1 MLVRLT
7 SVVCIVK
14 KRSNWYFLIAD
25 GWRGG
30 GPTIEINTDK
40 KPRRLLVRPIEA
52 AEMLACSKAK
62 VYELV
67 KAAPPKRDARGWAD
81 DPNPACRAGE
91 AGFSAGVAD
100 QWLTRS
106 LSTSPW
112 DTAAMAPEFSPAT
125 TSDPTGS
132 ADVVARNAVTIPGG
146 AANTRCIRDGRPRRP
161 PTGRHSSCY
170 GPTIH

>member
-7 SVVCIVK
+7 SVVCFVK

-67 KAAPPKRDARGWAD
+67 KSGALPSVTLEDRRVIRIPLAALEKLA
-81 DPNPACRAGE
+81 
-91 AGFSAGVAD
+91 SV
-100 QWLTRS
+100 
-106 LSTSPW
+106 
-112 DTAAMAPEFSPAT
+112 PE
-125 TSDPTGS
+125 
-132 ADVVARNAVTIPGG
+132 
-146 AANTRCIRDGRPRRP
+146 
-161 PTGRHSSCY
+161 
-170 GPTIH
+170 